1 MVLGGWYYI
10 YFSMESHIF
19 KGFLCEFGFL
29 VYLCAIVYRSCEVYG
44 VIGSSEWW
52 YLDEIVLLGAKEE
65 YMVDM
70 ESMCLFFFYA
80 GSFMLIFVC
89 LFC

>member
-1 MVLGGWYYI
+1 MVLYL
-10 YFSMESHIF
+10 
-19 KGFLCEFGFL
+19 LCDG
-29 VYLCAIVYRSCEVYG
+29 
-44 VIGSSEWW
+44 
-52 YLDEIVLLGAKEE
+52 IVLLGAKEE